1 MKLEL
6 TPGYKV
12 AIESDGIEDISVGLE
27 NCFTFKLYS
36 NTTLEDVL
44 EAIDE
49 RAEYHGIDEQEIL
62 DEIEYEGS
70 IYELMSDPLSLISRL
85 YLETLLK
92 KINDKVFIRYKDII
106 DGEETFYGIISFEG
120 DESDEN
126 SVQRL
131 LNLQNQGVVDLTGFA
146 LEQTI
151 KRKEWDLDDE
161 IFILLVISTY
171 Y

>member
-27 NCFTFKLYS
+27 GIFTFKLYS

-44 EAIDE
+44 ESIDE

-92 KINDKVFIRYKDII
+92 KINDKIFLQYQDII
-106 DGEETFYGIISFEG
+106 DGEETFYGIINFEG
-120 DESDEN
+120 DETDEN

-151 KRKEWDLDDE
+151 KRKEWDLDE

>member
-1 MKLEL
+1 MRLEL

-12 AIESDGIEDISVGLE
+12 AIESDDIEDISVGLE

-44 EAIDE
+44 EAIDQ

-70 IYELMSDPLSLISRL
+70 FYELMSDPLSLISRL

-92 KINDKVFIRYKDII
+92 KINDKIFLNYQDII
-106 DGEETFYGIISFEG
+106 DGEETFYGMINFEG
-120 DESDEN
+120 DETDQD

-131 LNLQNQGVVDLTGFA
+131 LDLQNQGVEDLTGSA
-146 LEQTI
+146 LKETLSL
-151 KRKEWDLDDE
+151 KEWE
-161 IFILLVISTY
+161 NHEVFILLVFSTFY
-171 Y
+171 